1 MILLGPVTEKMK
13 ENRIKTEAAEQAQRM
28 RDAEDSFERILR
40 RETRLALKECEEKL
54 KAMGIELETPIIV
67 PSPMSE
73 KMIANRIKAEEA
85 EKEQRIRD
93 AEDSFER
100 IMIRETRKEEE
111 KYKKIIAEKDLMIA
125 ERKKIIAE
133 KDLMIAERKKM
144 IAEKDLMIAEKDQI
158 IAEKEKEKAALK
170 KQIEELGK
178 K

>member
-40 RETRLALKECEEKL
+40 RETRRALKECEEKL
-54 KAMGIELETPIIV
+54 KAMGIELETPIIM
-67 PSPMSE
+67 PSPMSD
-73 KMIANRIKAEEA
+73 KMIENRIKAEEA

-111 KYKKIIAEKDLMIA
+111 KYKKIIAEKD
-125 ERKKIIAE
+125 RIIAE
-133 KDLMIAERKKM
+133 KDLLIAERKKM
-144 IAEKDLMIAEKDQI
+144 IAEKDLMIAEKK
-158 IAEKEKEKAALK
+158 KEQAAL
-170 KQIEELGK
+170 IM
-178 K
+178 